1 MQPVLRNIGDNMS
14 KKMTGRLT
22 KEQSNIKDSIKG
34 LIYTLFQQSGTWD
47 DEEFT
52 VFHSSRSLFTDRS
65 EFEAWLEN
73 DCGGRIMLIFEKLEA
88 MDLESKKRLYKAVK
102 V

>member
-1 MQPVLRNIGDNMS
+1 
-14 KKMTGRLT
+14 MTGRLT

-65 EFEAWLEN
+65 EFEACLEN